1 MSNTNLAKNT
11 TQKTKRMSNTNLA
24 KNTTQKT
31 KRMSSTNLAKNT
43 TQKTKRMSSTNLA
56 KKRFGER
63 RHPRR
68 ASSPY
73 CLYDTH
79 HVNKA
84 FGCVYG

>member
-1 MSNTNLAKNT
+1 MAIKNEQSREADNIGYTRHKTKTNKTKNTTQKPKKMSNTNLAKK
-11 TQKTKRMSNTNLA
+11 Q
-24 KNTTQKT
+24 
-31 KRMSSTNLAKNT
+31 
-43 TQKTKRMSSTNLA
+43 
-56 KKRFGER
+56 FGER

-68 ASSPY
+68 ASSPC